1 MDLRVTTETDTYV
14 YATSTLRIG
23 GLDPEDFIIL
33 ILPMATLN
41 TAGFQPVICT
51 FVGIFCL
58 WLYKTF
64 TKDQPPGFLPV
75 LFAIWA
81 GASFNSRFV
90 QSVPPLRKLF
100 HWLVKLINNIWISHG
115 LLPLPSYC
123 NFYER

>member
-1 MDLRVTTETDTYV
+1 MNLRVTTETDTFV

-51 FVGIFCL
+51 FVGAFCL
-58 WLYKTF
+58 WLYKNM

-81 GASFNSRFV
+81 GASLNTRFV
-90 QSVPPLRKLF
+90 QSIPPLRKTF
-100 HWLVKLINNIWISHG
+100 HALVKLINNIWIRHG

-123 NFYER
+123 NYYER